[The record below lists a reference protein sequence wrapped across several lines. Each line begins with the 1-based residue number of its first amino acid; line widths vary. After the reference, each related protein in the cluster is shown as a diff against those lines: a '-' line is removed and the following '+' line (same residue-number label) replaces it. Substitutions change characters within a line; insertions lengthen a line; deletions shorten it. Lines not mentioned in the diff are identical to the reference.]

1 MSLFFST
8 KNFPRWLDGS
18 CIEAQPQQVPD
29 QDQPVT
35 YTFFTDVVRHPD
47 VIEIGGAVKDAIL
60 QGVESIMACVSVWK
74 RYRLLWRVQRV
85 SEMSVNM
92 SVNMSVYKCV
102 ASILISSIYF
112 ISHQIHHSLLQS
124 SIS

>member
-35 YTFFTDVVRHPD
+35 FTFFTDVVQHPD
-47 VIEIGGAVKDAIL
+47 VIEIGGAVKDAIH
-60 QGVESIMACVSVWK
+60 QGVESILACVSVWK

-85 SEMSVNM
+85 SEMSINLSM
-92 SVNMSVYKCV
+92 YKCINV
-102 ASILISSIYF
+102 LHPSLSIYTQ
-112 ISHQIHHSLLQS
+112 QIHHSLLQS